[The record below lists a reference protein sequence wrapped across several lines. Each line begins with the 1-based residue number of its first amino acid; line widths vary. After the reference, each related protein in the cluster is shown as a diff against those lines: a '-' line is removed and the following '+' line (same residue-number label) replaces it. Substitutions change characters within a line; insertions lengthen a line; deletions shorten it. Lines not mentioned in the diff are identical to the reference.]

1 LDALGEPDFPMAL
14 LQAVL
19 SLQAERS
26 IDGSPTLLCL
36 PDFNEE
42 APPFQCGLSGQVEV
56 YYAAA
61 EVAEELNRTAT
72 SSEDAHSCY
81 TCAERCFHV
90 ALRLANAIVSSQE
103 REPGYLVRCYQRY
116 ACILEERSIAA
127 PELWEETSRT
137 LMGLLKNGLPQVQ
150 NAIISAQIPL

>member
-1 LDALGEPDFPMAL
+1 MWPA
-14 LQAVL
+14 
-19 SLQAERS
+19 
-26 IDGSPTLLCL
+26 
-36 PDFNEE
+36 
-42 APPFQCGLSGQVEV
+42 GQVEV

-61 EVAEELNRTAT
+61 ELAEELNRTAT
-72 SSEDAHSCY
+72 SSEDAHSYY

-103 REPGYLVRCYQRY
+103 REPGYPLRCYQRY